1 MKNNRTDRGSFQPQ
15 VEDRDG
21 CLVIAYPMRKSGN
34 FIWAI
39 MMILISGSLFW
50 GMSGFYQ
57 CVLSGNAVCYEDTFD
72 LLMVIGVTVL
82 ALLLAYRAACYV
94 INKVEITVSKEGV
107 RVRMSGLPW
116 PGTRRLPAGKIKN
129 VFVTERR
136 SFSRGGSGKPY
147 YSVFI
152 GKPFGSIC
160 VFGEIYNDRD
170 AADRLAQRIKR
181 ALGTGQ

>member
-1 MKNNRTDRGSFQPQ
+1 MKNNQSDGGSFLPQ
-15 VEDRDG
+15 VENRDD
-21 CLVIAYPMRKSGN
+21 CLVIAYPLRKSGN
-34 FIWAI
+34 YIWAI
-39 MMILISGSLFW
+39 MMILISGSLLW
-50 GMSGFYQ
+50 GMSGFYR
-57 CVLSGNAVCYEDTFD
+57 CLLSGNTACYEDTSG

-82 ALLLAYRAACYV
+82 SLILAYRVACYV

-107 RVRMSGLPW
+107 RVHMSGLPW
-116 PGTRRLPAGKIKN
+116 PGTRWLPAGKVKN

-136 SFSRGGSGKPY
+136 SYSRGGSGKPN

-152 GKPFGSIC
+152 GKPLGSIC

-181 ALGTGQ
+181 ALGTGG